1 MASPILTGHLFWDSP
16 DRTLPPYALLGT
28 ESAALYFDVVIL
40 WSFRTVVNAPAG
52 VVKRDAAELLC
63 VEDRDA
69 ILESN
74 ATIAHV
80 SDVVR
85 FRAAARF
92 GGWVVDCDLIWLRR
106 PPAGRIEFATLF
118 AKKTSNMAPKLE
130 EESRAFR
137 KKGWPDGRGMPNT
150 PLALVPGTPAALA
163 IARLVDEFVD
173 ERRGGAPWAIPP
185 TTKEWNVL
193 MHGIKKVVL
202 ELGLGECVRP
212 PIEYGAALSWGGF
225 QDTLM
230 RDHYFDEPVTKFG
243 VRLPS
248 ADEILDKAYCVPT
261 SFVLAAH
268 GARKNAKWIGCD
280 VRAYAL
286 AHPSSLLGRVVARS
300 GV

>member
-1 MASPILTGHLFWDSP
+1 MRGGCRQP
-16 DRTLPPYALLGT
+16 R
-28 ESAALYFDVVIL
+28 AAE
-40 WSFRTVVNAPAG
+40 
-52 VVKRDAAELLC
+52 RDAAAMLS
-63 VEDRDA
+63 VQDRDA

-74 ATIAHV
+74 VTVAHV

-85 FRAAARF
+85 FRAAALL
-92 GGWVVDCDLIWLRR
+92 GGWVVDCDCIWLRT
-106 PPAGRIEFATLF
+106 PPADRTVFATLF

-130 EESRAFR
+130 EESRAFA
-137 KKGWPDGRGMPNT
+137 KDCMPDGRGLTNT
-150 PLALVPGTPAALA
+150 PIALVPGTAAALA
-163 IARLVDEFVD
+163 IEKLVDEFVE
-173 ERRGGAPWAIPP
+173 ERRGGAPWAVPP

-193 MHGIKKVVL
+193 MHGIKKLVL
-202 ELGLGECVRP
+202 ELGLGGCVRA

-248 ADEILDKAYCVPT
+248 AAEILDQAYCVPT

-286 AHPSSLLGRVVARS
+286 AHPSSLFGRVVARS